1 VRVTV
6 VGCAGSF
13 PGPDSAASCYLVQAA
28 HEGRT
33 FSMLLDL
40 GNGALGALQR
50 HLPPWEV
57 DAVVFSHL
65 HPDHCVDLCG
75 LYVMRRY
82 RPGRADDPEDPV
94 RIPVWGPAG
103 ARERMAAINGAE
115 GPEDMG
121 SEFDF
126 GTLADT
132 TPVRIGPF
140 TVTPH
145 RVNHP
150 VEAYGL
156 RVQADGASLA
166 YTGDTD
172 RCPALLP
179 LMTGADLVLADSA
192 FVEGR
197 DHSAG
202 VHLSGRRAAEAA
214 LAAGGVERLVLTH
227 LPAWNDPE
235 VCRAQA
241 AAVWPGEVGL
251 ARPGTAYELGERRP

>member
-1 VRVTV
+1 MRLTV
-6 VGCAGSF
+6 IGCAGSF
-13 PGPDSAASCYLVQAA
+13 PGPDSPASCYLAQAD

-33 FSMLLDL
+33 FSLLLDL

-50 HLPPWEV
+50 HLSPWEV
-57 DAVVFSHL
+57 DAVAFSHL

-75 LYVMRRY
+75 LFVMRRY
-82 RPGRADDPEDPV
+82 RPGHADGSQH
-94 RIPVWGPAG
+94 RIPVWGPTG

-121 SEFDF
+121 EEFTFRTHTD
-126 GTLADT
+126 A

-156 RVQADGASLA
+156 RVEADGATLA

-172 RCPALLP
+172 SCPALTP
-179 LMTGADLVLADSA
+179 LMAGADLVLSDSA
-192 FVEGR
+192 FVDGR
-197 DHSAG
+197 DHTEG
-202 VHLSGRRAAEAA
+202 IHLSGRRAAEAA
-214 LAAGGVERLVLTH
+214 VAAGGVRRLVLTH
-227 LPAWNDPE
+227 IPAWNDPE

-241 AAVWPGEVGL
+241 AAVWPGDVGL
-251 ARPGTAYELGERRP
+251 ARPGTAYEL